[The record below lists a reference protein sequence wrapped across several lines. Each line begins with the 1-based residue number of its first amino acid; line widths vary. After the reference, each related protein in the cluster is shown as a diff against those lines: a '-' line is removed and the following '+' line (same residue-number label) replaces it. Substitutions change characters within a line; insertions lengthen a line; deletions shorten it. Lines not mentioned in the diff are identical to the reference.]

1 MSCHTMQTFQVRAA
15 AFVELAQGVGRQH
28 LVYWNW
34 QWDTESGQDPK
45 RCLHPAP
52 GCFVHSRLL
61 PACSLF
67 IGSLWGIYFKELQ
80 QPTSVV
86 CACLILNALV
96 WFTPMGFENGAQK
109 NGNKKSLTG
118 LLLQTD
124 DTRE

>member
-15 AFVELAQGVGRQH
+15 ASVELARGVGRQH

-34 QWDTESGQDPK
+34 QWDTESGQDPEG
-45 RCLHPAP
+45 CLHPAP

-86 CACLILNALV
+86 RACLILNALV

-109 NGNKKSLTG
+109 NW
-118 LLLQTD
+118 
-124 DTRE
+124 E